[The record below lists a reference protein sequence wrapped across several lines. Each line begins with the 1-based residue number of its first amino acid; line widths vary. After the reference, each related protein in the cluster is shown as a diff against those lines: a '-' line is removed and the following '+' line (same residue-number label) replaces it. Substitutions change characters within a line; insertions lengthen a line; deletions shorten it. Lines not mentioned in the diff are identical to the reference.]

1 MPETCLQ
8 VLSVIIHACLP
19 GHCFVGVYN
28 TSLVGVFLLNQMVNR
43 SKAICQACTCLFFF
57 VFWCKSNKS
66 HTSTHKPFLTYLSLD
81 GIIGLT
87 TSLLCDDVLKKLH
100 KAAGIRETTY
110 RETGSS
116 IRD

>member
-8 VLSVIIHACLP
+8 VLSVIIHARLR

-28 TSLVGVFLLNQMVNR
+28 TSRVGVLLNQMVNI
-43 SKAICQACTCLFFF
+43 SKASCQACACLFFF
-57 VFWCKSNKS
+57 WFWCKSNKS
-66 HTSTHKPFLTYLSLD
+66 HASAHKPFLTYLSLD

-87 TSLLCDDVLKKLH
+87 ISLLCDDVLKKLC
-100 KAAGIRETTY
+100 KAAGIRETAY